1 MFIAVMFFNFCKNSF
16 FVIFCSESLT
26 WTKNLED
33 CLSVSGEALFAE
45 QFAEQETHPSW
56 QLPEDRLNVKRSLH
70 KWKASTGTMTDKST
84 PAS

>member
-1 MFIAVMFFNFCKNSF
+1 
-16 FVIFCSESLT
+16 
-26 WTKNLED
+26 LED